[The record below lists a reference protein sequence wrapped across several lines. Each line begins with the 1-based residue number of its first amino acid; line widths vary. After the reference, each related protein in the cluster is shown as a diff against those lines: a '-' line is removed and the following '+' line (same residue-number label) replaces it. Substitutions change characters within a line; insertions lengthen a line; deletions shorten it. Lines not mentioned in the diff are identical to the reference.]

1 MISLSLVMQLATQR
15 NGVGVAVGTGETG
28 CPPACAAAS
37 SRCKAAAGLL
47 EREDEARIKPGVLA
61 ALSRASPEVT
71 ECRHLV
77 LQQQASP
84 AAFIRLRCIAMALH
98 ILLGSAK
105 NALLQAVV
113 VCFRPG
119 SSEVWVVLSRRG
131 N

>member
-1 MISLSLVMQLATQR
+1 MASALQLAQEKL
-15 NGVGVAVGTGETG
+15 GVHLHVVPRLLAARLLQG
-28 CPPACAAAS
+28 CLSAN
-37 SRCKAAAGLL
+37 
-47 EREDEARIKPGVLA
+47 VHA

-71 ECRHLV
+71 ECSHLV

-119 SSEVWVVLSRRG
+119 SSEVWEVLSRQG
-131 N
+131 K